1 MLKGIMMLETMRNA
15 AKGWVAKVLMALLVL
30 SFSIWGIKDVG
41 TSFSDN
47 ILGVFGLGPKD
58 LVQVAGKAISAT
70 EYTNALQRQLKL
82 ISQQSGQNV
91 TIDEAHKLGLDKQ
104 VLDNL
109 IATAAIDA
117 QRSKFRLAISDNTVR
132 DGIFANKAFQ
142 DSAGKFDPATYRRVL
157 QANGLSEEG
166 FVVRERQGQ
175 LFSAV
180 TGIAATEL
188 KLPQTFNLA
197 VAQFGGQSRDAKYFV
212 VTATEADVAQPT
224 EAELKKAYEAAPAAY
239 TAPEYRSIAVMKVD
253 PADLAAKMSITPEE
267 LKAGYAKYQGEYFT
281 PEKRD
286 ILQLVFKT
294 LDDAKKAKS
303 RIAAGEDFMKI
314 ATEMGAKEVDILLKD
329 QTKGDFLDSKVSEA
343 AFALKEG
350 TVSDPVEG
358 SLAIALLKAV
368 KVAPEKQSTLDE
380 VKPALTSRL
389 QLDKARDEIQTT
401 YNDVED
407 ARGKQQKFE
416 EIAKAVGLP
425 LLLVPAVSAGGL
437 DPTGKDVAI
446 PSKPDVLKAAYAS
459 DVGLDNDAL
468 LIGDGYVWYETRQ
481 VIPSALKPLDAVK
494 DEVKKNII
502 ADKMR
507 GAAGEKAKKL
517 VEQLKAGANF
527 ESLATEAKA
536 TVSTAAGIKRNEAS
550 AEFDG
555 PAVSALFA
563 APDKG
568 FAWTLEGDGKSAR
581 VMQVTKDTLPS
592 MMATSDA
599 IKKMQSDSASSFEQD
614 MGQSYIKAL
623 RANANVT
630 INDELWKLN
639 TGTEQTQ

>member
-1 MLKGIMMLETMRNA
+1 MLETMRNA

-30 SFSIWGIKDVG
+30 SFSVWGIKDVG
-41 TSFSDN
+41 TNFSDSL
-47 ILGVFGLGPKD
+47 LGWFGWGPKD
-58 LVQVAGKAISAT
+58 LVQVAGKTISANA
-70 EYTNALQRQLKL
+70 YTDALQRQLKQ
-82 ISQQSGQNV
+82 ISQQSGRNV

-109 IATAAIDA
+109 IATAAIDE
-117 QRSKFRLAISDNTVR
+117 QRTKFKLAISDNTIR
-132 DGIFANKAFQ
+132 EGIFNNKLFQ

-157 QANGLSEEG
+157 EANGLNEEG

-188 KLPQTFNLA
+188 KLPSTFNLA

-212 VTATEADVAQPT
+212 VTATEADVAAPT
-224 EAELKKAYEAAPAAY
+224 EEELKKAYEAAPAAY
-239 TAPEYRSIAVMKVD
+239 TAPEYRSVVVMKVD
-253 PADLAAKMSITPEE
+253 PADIAAKMSITPEDV
-267 LKAGYAKYQGEYFT
+267 KAGYDKYQGDYFT

-294 LDDAKKAKS
+294 LDDAKKAKA
-303 RIAAGEDFMKI
+303 RITAGEDIMKI

-329 QTKGDFLDSKVSEA
+329 QTKGDFLDSKISEA
-343 AFALKEG
+343 AFGLKEG
-350 TVSDPVEG
+350 AVSDPVEG
-358 SLAIALLKAV
+358 TLAIALLKAV
-368 KVAPEKQSTLDE
+368 KVVPEKQSTLEE
-380 VKPALTSRL
+380 VKVELTQRL
-389 QLDKARDEIQTT
+389 QLDKAHDEIQTT
-401 YNDVED
+401 WNEVED

-416 EIAKAVGLP
+416 EIAKTVGLP
-425 LLLVPAVSAGGL
+425 LLVVPAVSAGGL
-437 DPTGKDVAI
+437 DQSGKDVVI
-446 PSKPDVLKAAYAS
+446 PSKAEVLKAAYAS

-468 LIGDGYVWYETRQ
+468 SVGDGFVWYEVRQ
-481 VIPSALKPLDAVK
+481 VIPSALKPLEAVK

-502 ADKMR
+502 AEKLR

-517 VEQLKAGANF
+517 VEQLKSGTNF

-536 TVSTAAGIKRNEAS
+536 TVSTATGIKRNEAS

-563 APDKG
+563 TPDKG

-599 IKKMQSDSASSFEQD
+599 IKKLQSDSAASFGQD
-614 MGQSYIKAL
+614 IGQSYIQAL

-630 INDELWKLN
+630 INDALWRQN
-639 TGTEQTQ
+639 TGTEQAQ

>member
-1 MLKGIMMLETMRNA
+1 MLETMRNA

-30 SFSIWGIKDVG
+30 SFSVWGIKDVS
-41 TSFSDN
+41 TNFSDE
-47 ILGVFGLGPKD
+47 ILSWIGWGPKD
-58 LVQVAGKAISAT
+58 LVKVAGKTILAT

-82 ISQQSGQNV
+82 ISQQSGR
-91 TIDEAHKLGLDKQ
+91 TITTDEAHKLGLDKQ

-109 IATAAIDA
+109 IANAAIDQ
-117 QRSKFRLAISDNTVR
+117 QRTKFKLAISDNTIR
-132 DGIFANKAFQ
+132 ENIFSNKAFQ

-157 QANGLSEEG
+157 QNNGLSEEG
-166 FVVRERQGQ
+166 FVSRERQGQ
-175 LFSAV
+175 LFGAV

-188 KLPQTFNLA
+188 KLPQTFNTA

-224 EAELKKAYEAAPAAY
+224 EDELKKAYEAAPAAY

-253 PADLAAKMSITPEE
+253 PADIAPKISITPEE
-267 LKAGYAKYQGEYFT
+267 LKAGYEKFKGDYFT
-281 PEKRD
+281 FEKRD

-294 LDDAKKAKS
+294 LDDAKKAKV
-303 RIAAGEDFMKI
+303 RIVAGEDIMKI
-314 ATEMGAKEVDILLKD
+314 ATEMGAKEADILLKE
-329 QTKGDFLDSKVSEA
+329 QTKGDFLDSKISDA
-343 AFALKEG
+343 AFGLKEG

-358 SLAIALLKAV
+358 TLAIALLKAV
-368 KVAPEKQSTLDE
+368 KVVPEKQSTLDE
-380 VKPALTSRL
+380 VKPELTKRL
-389 QLDKARDEIQTT
+389 QLDKAHDEIQSIW
-401 YNDVED
+401 NEVED

-416 EIAKAVGLP
+416 EIAKAVELP
-425 LLLVPAVSAGGL
+425 LLLVPAVSASGL
-437 DPTGKDVAI
+437 DQTGKEVVV
-446 PSKPDVLKAAYAS
+446 PSKLEVLKAAYAS

-468 LIGDGYVWYETRQ
+468 SVGDGFVWYEVRQ

-502 ADKMR
+502 AEKMR

-517 VEQLKAGANF
+517 VEQLKTGANF
-527 ESLATEAKA
+527 ESLATEAKVM
-536 TVSTAAGIKRNEAS
+536 VSTATGIKRNEAS

-599 IKKMQSDSASSFEQD
+599 IKKLQEDSAASFGQD
-614 MGQSYIKAL
+614 IGQSYIQAL

-630 INDELWKLN
+630 INDSLWRQN
-639 TGTEQTQ
+639 TGTEQAQ

>member
-1 MLKGIMMLETMRNA
+1 MLETMRNA

-30 SFSIWGIKDVG
+30 SFSVWGIKDVG
-41 TSFSDN
+41 TNFSND
-47 ILGVFGLGPKD
+47 ILGVFGLGVKP
-58 LVQVAGKAISAT
+58 LVQVAGKEISAT
-70 EYTNALQRQLKL
+70 EYTNALQRQLKQ

-91 TIDEAHKLGLDKQ
+91 TIDDAHKLGLDKQ

-109 IATAAIDA
+109 IANATIDA
-117 QRSKFRLAISDNTVR
+117 QRAKLKLAISDNTIR
-132 DGIFANKAFQ
+132 DGIFDNKAFH

-157 QANGLSEEG
+157 QANGLNEEG

-212 VTATEADVAQPT
+212 VTATEADVVPPT
-224 EAELKKAYEAAPAAY
+224 DEELKKAYEATPAAY
-239 TAPEYRSIAVMKVD
+239 TAPEYRSVAVMKVD
-253 PADLAAKMSITPEE
+253 PTDLAGKISITPEE

-294 LDDAKKAKS
+294 LEDAKKAKA
-303 RIAAGEDFMKI
+303 RIAGGEDFMKI
-314 ATEMGAKEVDILLKD
+314 ATEMGAKEADILLKD
-329 QTKGDFLDSKVSEA
+329 QTKGDFLDSKISEA

-380 VKPALTSRL
+380 VKPELTSRL

-425 LLLVPAVSAGGL
+425 LLVVPAVSAGGL

-446 PSKPDVLKAAYAS
+446 PSKPEVLKAAFAS

-502 ADKMR
+502 AEKMR

-527 ESLATEAKA
+527 ESLASEAKA
-536 TVSTAAGIKRNEAS
+536 TISTATGIKRNEAS

-555 PAVSALFA
+555 PAVAALFA
-563 APDKG
+563 APANG

-581 VMQVTKDTLPS
+581 VMQVTKDALPS

-599 IKKMQSDSASSFEQD
+599 IKKMQSDSAASFGQD
-614 MGQSYIKAL
+614 IGQTYIQAL
-623 RANANVT
+623 RANANVVV
-630 INDELWKLN
+630 NDALWKLN
-639 TGTEQTQ
+639 TGTEQAQ

>member
-1 MLKGIMMLETMRNA
+1 MLETMRKA

-30 SFSIWGIKDVG
+30 SFSVWGVKDVS
-41 TSFSDN
+41 TNFSDN
-47 ILGVFGLGPKD
+47 ILGWFGWGSKD
-58 LVQVAGKAISAT
+58 LVKVAGKTILAT
-70 EYTNALQRQLKL
+70 DYTNALQRQLKQ

-91 TIDEAHKLGLDKQ
+91 TIDDAHKLGLDKQ

-109 IATAAIDA
+109 IANAAIDA
-117 QRSKFRLAISDNTVR
+117 QRTKLKLAISDNTIR
-132 DGIFANKAFQ
+132 DGIFYNKAFQ

-166 FVVRERQGQ
+166 FVGRERQGQ
-175 LFSAV
+175 LFAAV
-180 TGIAATEL
+180 TSVAATEL
-188 KLPQTFNLA
+188 KLPKTFNLA

-212 VTATEADVAQPT
+212 VTATEADVAAPT
-224 EAELKKAYEAAPAAY
+224 DGELKQAYGDAPAAY

-253 PADLAAKMSITPEE
+253 PADIASKISITPEE
-267 LKAGYAKYQGEYFT
+267 IKAGYEKFQGNYFT
-281 PEKRD
+281 AEHRD

-294 LDDAKKAKS
+294 LDDAKKAKT
-303 RIAAGEDFMKI
+303 RIADGEDIMKI
-314 ATEMGAKEVDILLKD
+314 ATEMGAKEADILLKD
-329 QTKGDFLDSKVSEA
+329 QTKGDFLDSKIANA

-350 TVSDPVEG
+350 AVSDPVEG

-368 KVAPEKQSTLDE
+368 KVVPEKQSTLDD
-380 VKPALTSRL
+380 VKPELTKRL
-389 QLDKARDEIQTT
+389 QLEKAHDEIQTT

-416 EIAKAVGLP
+416 EIAKTVGLP
-425 LLLVPAVSAGGL
+425 LLVVPAVSAGGL
-437 DPTGKDVAI
+437 DQAGKDVVL
-446 PSKPDVLKAAYAS
+446 PSKPEVLKAAYAS

-468 LIGDGYVWYETRQ
+468 SIGDGFVWYEVRQ

-502 ADKMR
+502 AEKMR
-507 GAAGEKAKKL
+507 GTAGEKAKKL

-536 TVSTAAGIKRNEAS
+536 TVSTATGIKRNEAS

-555 PAVSALFA
+555 PAVTALFA

-599 IKKMQSDSASSFEQD
+599 IKKLQADSAASFGQD
-614 MGQSYIKAL
+614 IGQTYIQAL

-630 INDELWKLN
+630 INDALWRQN
-639 TGTEQTQ
+639 TGTEQAQ

>member
-1 MLKGIMMLETMRNA
+1 MLETMRNA

-30 SFSIWGIKDVG
+30 SFSIWGIKDVS
-41 TSFSDN
+41 TNFADDLRSLVSW
-47 ILGVFGLGPKD
+47 GLGPKD
-58 LVQVAGKAISAT
+58 MAKVGNRTILAT
-70 EYTNALQRQLKL
+70 DYTAALQRQLKQ

-109 IATAAIDA
+109 IANAAIDA
-117 QRSKFRLAISDNTVR
+117 QRTKLNLAISDNTIR
-132 DGIFANKAFQ
+132 DGIFYNKAFQ

-166 FVVRERQGQ
+166 FVGRERQGQ

-180 TGIAATEL
+180 TSVAATEL

-212 VTATEADVAQPT
+212 VTATEADVTPST
-224 EAELKKAYEAAPAAY
+224 DAELKKAYEAAPAAY

-253 PADLAAKMSITPEE
+253 PADIAAKISITPEE
-267 LKAGYAKYQGEYFT
+267 LKAGYEKFQGDYFT

-286 ILQLVFKT
+286 ILQLVFKS
-294 LDDAKKAKS
+294 LDDAKKAKA

-314 ATEMGAKEVDILLKD
+314 ATEMGAKEADILLKD
-329 QTKGDFLDSKVSEA
+329 QTKGDFLDSKISDA
-343 AFALKEG
+343 AFGLKEG

-368 KVAPEKQSTLDE
+368 RVVPEKQSTVDE
-380 VKPALTSRL
+380 VKPELTKRL
-389 QLDKARDEIQTT
+389 QLDKAHDEIQTT

-416 EIAKAVGLP
+416 EIAKSVGLP
-425 LLLVPAVSAGGL
+425 LLVVQAVSAVGL
-437 DPTGKDVAI
+437 DQAGKDVVIA
-446 PSKPDVLKAAYAS
+446 SKPEVLKAAYAS

-468 LIGDGYVWYETRQ
+468 SIGDGFVWYEVRQ
-481 VIPSALKPLDAVK
+481 VTPSALKPLDAVK
-494 DEVKKNII
+494 EDVKKNIVAEKLRI
-502 ADKMR
+502 
-507 GAAGEKAKKL
+507 AAGEKAKKL

-527 ESLATEAKA
+527 ENLATEAKA
-536 TVSTAAGIKRNEAS
+536 TVSTATGIKRNEAS

-555 PAVSALFA
+555 PAVTALFA
-563 APDKG
+563 TPDKG

-599 IKKMQSDSASSFEQD
+599 IKKMQSDSTASFAQD
-614 MGQSYIKAL
+614 IGQTYIQAL

-630 INDELWKLN
+630 INDALWRQN
-639 TGTEQTQ
+639 TGTEQAQ

>member
-425 LLLVPAVSAGGL
+425 LLVIPAVSAGGL
-437 DPTGKDVAI
+437 DQTGKDVAI